1 MGAWRLGGVEVSDF
15 RSWYEEYGQLIPA
28 IDERRTPTFTEHA
41 AFADENRERARAALD
56 GPCPDIGAVRVLA
69 EHDPADAPRPVGRPA
84 PRGLDRRRAAARA
97 VARCAPVALARR
109 WSAGALVVAPVMAA
123 VGQGHVLA
131 AGTLEAR
138 FLSTTDSWHDS
149 LRAAGA
155 VPWLAHRVNGPDWRF
170 WREEVAVALALLA
183 S

>member
-84 PRGLDRRRAAARA
+84 PAAWTDDGLLHVLWRGAHRSPLLGGGLQGPPLWPVGGCTDAWSRAERGSAAAQPA
-97 VARCAPVALARR
+97 GMVAFMPTSRPPWR
-109 WSAGALVVAPVMAA
+109 WFVTCDT
-123 VGQGHVLA
+123 
-131 AGTLEAR
+131 GTN
-138 FLSTTDSWHDS
+138 T
-149 LRAAGA
+149 
-155 VPWLAHRVNGPDWRF
+155 
-170 WREEVAVALALLA
+170 
-183 S
+183 